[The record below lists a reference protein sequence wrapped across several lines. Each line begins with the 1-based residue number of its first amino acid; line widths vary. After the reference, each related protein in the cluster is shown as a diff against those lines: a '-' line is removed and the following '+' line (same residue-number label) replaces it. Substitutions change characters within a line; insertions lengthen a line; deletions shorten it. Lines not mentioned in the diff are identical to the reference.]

1 MKSTMEAIEDYI
13 VYLKNEQK
21 LFVTIHSCGDALTHV
36 TGRLAPYNVH
46 ANPYCVF
53 IKSVS
58 DRWNEC
64 ICRQSGIYEH
74 IRTHGDEIF
83 FGSCYAGVGEYVV
96 PVCDGHTICGFIS
109 VGGYT
114 GSLSKALHAAEKHQL
129 PKETAVKQ
137 YQTYLSAEIPPPSLI
152 STLLVPLRYMM
163 LAAYREKTPA
173 DTAGHA
179 SLAAAALTFLHR
191 NFAADVTLDDAA
203 AVCGVSRRTLST
215 VFRQTTGYT
224 VRHYI
229 EKLRMEKACSLLG
242 ENTLSV
248 TEIAFLC
255 GYSDANY
262 FSARF
267 AHIVGAPPTRYMRQK
282 MAEPGAKAIE

>member
-129 PKETAVKQ
+129 PKETAVQQ
-137 YQTYLSAEIPPPSLI
+137 YQT
-152 STLLVPLRYMM
+152 
-163 LAAYREKTPA
+163 
-173 DTAGHA
+173 
-179 SLAAAALTFLHR
+179 
-191 NFAADVTLDDAA
+191 
-203 AVCGVSRRTLST
+203 
-215 VFRQTTGYT
+215 
-224 VRHYI
+224 
-229 EKLRMEKACSLLG
+229 
-242 ENTLSV
+242 
-248 TEIAFLC
+248 
-255 GYSDANY
+255 
-262 FSARF
+262 
-267 AHIVGAPPTRYMRQK
+267 
-282 MAEPGAKAIE
+282 

>member
-1 MKSTMEAIEDYI
+1 M
-13 VYLKNEQK
+13 L
-21 LFVTIHSCGDALTHV
+21 
-36 TGRLAPYNVH
+36 
-46 ANPYCVF
+46 
-53 IKSVS
+53 
-58 DRWNEC
+58 
-64 ICRQSGIYEH
+64 
-74 IRTHGDEIF
+74 
-83 FGSCYAGVGEYVV
+83 
-96 PVCDGHTICGFIS
+96 
-109 VGGYT
+109 
-114 GSLSKALHAAEKHQL
+114 
-129 PKETAVKQ
+129 
-137 YQTYLSAEIPPPSLI
+137 
-152 STLLVPLRYMM
+152 

-191 NFAADVTLDDAA
+191 NFASDVTLDDTA

-215 VFRQTTGYT
+215 VFRQTIGYT
-224 VRHYI
+224 VQHYI

-267 AHIVGAPPTRYMRQK
+267 AHRIGVPPTRYMRQK
-282 MAEPGAKAIE
+282 RAEAAAKATG

>member
-36 TGRLAPYNVH
+36 TGRLAPYNIH

-96 PVCDGHTICGFIS
+96 PGLRRPYHLRLYQCRRLYGQFVQSTPCRR
-109 VGGYT
+109 
-114 GSLSKALHAAEKHQL
+114 KASIAE
-129 PKETAVKQ
+129 
-137 YQTYLSAEIPPPSLI
+137 
-152 STLLVPLRYMM
+152 
-163 LAAYREKTPA
+163 
-173 DTAGHA
+173 
-179 SLAAAALTFLHR
+179 R
-191 NFAADVTLDDAA
+191 N
-203 AVCGVSRRTLST
+203 CR
-215 VFRQTTGYT
+215 
-224 VRHYI
+224 
-229 EKLRMEKACSLLG
+229 
-242 ENTLSV
+242 
-248 TEIAFLC
+248 
-255 GYSDANY
+255 
-262 FSARF
+262 
-267 AHIVGAPPTRYMRQK
+267 
-282 MAEPGAKAIE
+282 